1 MVGKLIYFSHT
12 EPDIT
17 YVVSVVS
24 QFMHCPNEDHMNAV
38 TQIYRYLKETLGK
51 GIMFSKNGHLE
62 ITGYTDANWTGN
74 ISDKKSTSGY
84 FTFVRGNLVTWRSK
98 KQKVIALSSA
108 EAEFQGMAK
117 GLCELLWLRRLLT

>member
-1 MVGKLIYFSHT
+1 
-12 EPDIT
+12 
-17 YVVSVVS
+17 
-24 QFMHCPNEDHMNAV
+24 MHCPNEDHMNAV
-38 TQIYRYLKETLGK
+38 TQIYRYLKGTLGK

-74 ISDKKSTSGY
+74 ISDKKATSGY